1 MAICELGL
9 IKVNIK
15 DRVFI
20 PPKACKQ
27 ADTLILDFQ
36 IWDGSVLADLTG
48 WACMLKANKNNGKAY
63 EVDDTIII
71 ISDSRV
77 HIQCKSTL
85 TQLSGKLL
93 LELFFTKNG
102 MQKTTFNIEIEVD
115 KSVLGNSDGTVPE
128 CIITPLE
135 KLDENLAKISE
146 SINNANAAK
155 TALDSSTN
163 TANSIN
169 STLNSTINTANTSK
183 SNLDLSVSEG
193 KATIED
199 LKKTNSEYT
208 QHIKNMDIH
217 VTLEQK
223 KKWDA
228 YEAKITELTSII
240 DEFIFKD
247 ATVIDDEGNIIVDD
261 EGNTIIV

>member
-15 DRVFI
+15 DRIFI

-48 WACMLKANKNNGKAY
+48 WSCMLKANKNGGKAY
-63 EVDDTIII
+63 EIDDSTIII
-71 ISDSRV
+71 VDSRV

-93 LELFFTKNG
+93 IELFFTKNG

-135 KLDENLAKISE
+135 NLNENLAKISE
-146 SINNANAAK
+146 SINNANVAK
-155 TALDSSTN
+155 IALDSSTN
-163 TANSIN
+163 TANNAN
-169 STLNSTINTANTSK
+169 STLNYTINSADTSK
-183 SNLDLSVSEG
+183 SNLDSSISTG
-193 KATIED
+193 KETIEE
-199 LKKTNSEYT
+199 LKKTNSAYT
-208 QHIKNMDIH
+208 DHINNLDIH
-217 VTLEQK
+217 VTKMQK
-223 KKWDA
+223 DKWDA
-228 YEAKITELTSII
+228 YESRIIELT
-240 DEFIFKD
+240 
-247 ATVIDDEGNIIVDD
+247 NIVDD
-261 EGNTIIV
+261 YIYRDAIVTDDDGNNVTDDNNENVIM

>member
-9 IKVNIK
+9 IKINIK
-15 DRVFI
+15 DRIFI

-27 ADTLILDFQ
+27 TDTLILDFQ
-36 IWDGSVLADLTG
+36 IWDGSILADLEG
-48 WACMLKANKNNGKAY
+48 WSCMLKANKDDGKAY
-63 EVDDTIII
+63 EINDATIIVV
-71 ISDSRV
+71 DSRV

-102 MQKTTFNIEIEVD
+102 MQKTTFDVEIEVE
-115 KSVLGNSDGTVPE
+115 KSVLGNPDGSVPE

-135 KLDENLAKISE
+135 DLNENLAKISE
-146 SINNANAAK
+146 SITNATAAK
-155 TALDSSTN
+155 NALDNSTN
-163 TANSIN
+163 AVKSIN
-169 STLNSTINTANTSK
+169 STLNTTITNAINIKNKLDSSVETAN
-183 SNLDLSVSEG
+183 E
-193 KATIED
+193 TIDE
-199 LKKTNSEYT
+199 LKKTNSNYT
-208 QHIKNMDIH
+208 SHINNSDIH
-217 VTLEQK
+217 VTKIEK
-223 KKWDA
+223 DKWNS
-228 YEAKITELTSII
+228 YEAKIIELTTIV